1 MMFILRYSVFR
12 SFSIELHRENVT
24 QLEAFQQKITK
35 DDTIFFMND
44 IATELRSMSQAT
56 LDALMRIS
64 DYSGSLSELDYHK
77 LVFPFFSKTL
87 RNFPLLKDPRP
98 LPSIQKKKTG
108 FNTKERRM
116 NNLK

>member
-1 MMFILRYSVFR
+1 
-12 SFSIELHRENVT
+12 
-24 QLEAFQQKITK
+24 
-35 DDTIFFMND
+35 MND
-44 IATELRSMSQAT
+44 IATELRSMSQDT

-77 LVFPFFSKTL
+77 LVFPFFSKT
-87 RNFPLLKDPRP
+87 P
-98 LPSIQKKKTG
+98 LPSFQEKNPG

>member
-1 MMFILRYSVFR
+1 MGKSASSLTMIILRYSVFR
-12 SFSIELHRENVT
+12 SFSIERH
-24 QLEAFQQKITK
+24 QQKITK

-44 IATELRSMSQAT
+44 IATELRSMSQDT

-64 DYSGSLSELDYHK
+64 DYSGSLSELDYHLYK
-77 LVFPFFSKTL
+77 LVFPFFSK
-87 RNFPLLKDPRP
+87 PP
-98 LPSIQKKKTG
+98 LPSFQEKNPG